1 MPQRECACFVLSF
14 LFYTPYRFTVVKRKT
29 RWHSYTGTALAT
41 LMWLWVFYRAQED
54 GAVVLGLVDPWDA
67 HGHHDDDDGHKF
79 EKDGMGEV
87 PTAVPEEE
95 H

>member
-1 MPQRECACFVLSF
+1 
-14 LFYTPYRFTVVKRKT
+14 
-29 RWHSYTGTALAT
+29 
-41 LMWLWVFYRAQED
+41 MWLWVFYRAQED
-54 GAVVLGLVDPWDA
+54 GAVVLGLVHPWDA

-79 EKDGMGEV
+79 EKDGTGEV